1 MQVIRVVLA
10 EDHHVIR
17 VALAS
22 FLAQE
27 QDIEVVGEVADATL
41 LFATI
46 AEKQPDVLVL
56 DAHMPG
62 HNVLKTAKK
71 LHAEYPSLRILVLSA
86 YARREYVVGLLRA
99 GASGYILKDDHQET
113 LTQGIRAVA
122 RNRRWLSSR
131 IMDILIQSA
140 DQEWYTAEDELTDR
154 EMDILRL
161 MAQGQR
167 NPQIAVALHL
177 TEQTVKNYIRNI
189 FRKLNVTDR
198 VEAVLY
204 ALNHGLVPQEPPQDS

>member
-1 MQVIRVVLA
+1 MQTIRVVLA

-27 QDIEVVGEVADATL
+27 QDIEVVGEVADAAL
-41 LFATI
+41 LLTMI
-46 AEKQPDVLVL
+46 AQQQPDVLVL

-62 HNVLKTAKK
+62 HNVLKTAKQ
-71 LHAEYPSLRILVLSA
+71 LHAEYPNLRILVLSA

-122 RNRRWLSSR
+122 RNRRWVSSR

-140 DQEWYTAEDELTDR
+140 DQEWYEIEEDLTDR
-154 EMDILRL
+154 ETDILRL
-161 MAQGQR
+161 MAQGSR
-167 NPQIAVALHL
+167 NQQIAETLHL
-177 TEQTVKNYIRNI
+177 TEQTIKNYVRNI
-189 FRKLNVTDR
+189 FRKLNVTNR
-198 VEAVLY
+198 VDAVLY
-204 ALNHGLVPQEPPQDS
+204 ALNHGLVPEEPRQD

>member
-1 MQVIRVVLA
+1 MQTIRVVLA

-27 QDIEVVGEVADATL
+27 QDIVVVGEVADAAL
-41 LFATI
+41 LLTTI
-46 AEKQPDVLVL
+46 AQQQPDVLVL

-71 LHAEYPSLRILVLSA
+71 LHAEYPNLRILVLSA

-99 GASGYILKDDHQET
+99 GAAGYILKDDHQET

-122 RNRRWLSSR
+122 RNRRWVSSR

-140 DQEWYTAEDELTDR
+140 DQEWYEMEEDLTDR
-154 EMDILRL
+154 ETDILRL
-161 MAQGQR
+161 MAQGSR
-167 NPQIAVALHL
+167 NQQIAEMLHL
-177 TEQTVKNYIRNI
+177 TEQTVKNYVRNI
-189 FRKLNVTDR
+189 FRKLNVTNR
-198 VEAVLY
+198 VDAVLY
-204 ALNHGLVPQEPPQDS
+204 ALNHGLVPEEPPQD

>member
-1 MQVIRVVLA
+1 MQTIRVVLA

-27 QDIEVVGEVADATL
+27 QDIVVVGEVADAAL
-41 LFATI
+41 LLTTI
-46 AEKQPDVLVL
+46 AQQQPDVLVL

-71 LHAEYPSLRILVLSA
+71 LHAEYPNLRILVLSA

-99 GASGYILKDDHQET
+99 GATGYILKDDHQET

-122 RNRRWLSSR
+122 RNRRWVSSR

-140 DQEWYTAEDELTDR
+140 DQEWYEMEEDLTDR
-154 EMDILRL
+154 ETDILRL
-161 MAQGQR
+161 MAQGSR
-167 NPQIAVALHL
+167 NQQIAEMLHL
-177 TEQTVKNYIRNI
+177 TEQTVKNYVRNI
-189 FRKLNVTDR
+189 FRKLNVTNR
-198 VEAVLY
+198 VDAVLY
-204 ALNHGLVPQEPPQDS
+204 ALNHGLVPEEPPQD

>member
-1 MQVIRVVLA
+1 MQTIRVVLA

-27 QDIEVVGEVADATL
+27 QDIVVVGEVADAAL
-41 LFATI
+41 LLTTI
-46 AEKQPDVLVL
+46 AQQQPDVLVL

-71 LHAEYPSLRILVLSA
+71 LHAEYPNLRILVLSA

-99 GASGYILKDDHQET
+99 GAAGYILKDDHQET

-122 RNRRWLSSR
+122 RNRRWVSSR

-140 DQEWYTAEDELTDR
+140 DQEWYEMEEDLTDR
-154 EMDILRL
+154 ETDILRL
-161 MAQGQR
+161 MAQGSR
-167 NPQIAVALHL
+167 NQQIAEMLHL
-177 TEQTVKNYIRNI
+177 TEQTVKNYVRNI
-189 FRKLNVTDR
+189 FRKLNVTNR
-198 VEAVLY
+198 VGAVLY
-204 ALNHGLVPQEPPQDS
+204 ALNHGLVPEEPPQD